1 MPPGETVAL
10 DVAQAVFSALSKQLS
25 LAVEL
30 LRARQ
35 HESLERLGLD
45 SHGLL
50 RVLLELERD
59 LSLKKSLDLPDEA
72 LESPAT
78 LIGGVTAAMS

>member
-1 MPPGETVAL
+1 MAG

-25 LAVEL
+25 LAIEQV
-30 LRARQ
+30 RSRQ
-35 HESLERLGLD
+35 HDSLERLGLD

-50 RVLLELERD
+50 RVLIEIERD
-59 LSLKKSLDLPDEA
+59 LALKKSLDLPDDA

-78 LIGGVTAAMS
+78 LINGVSTAMA